1 MLEDFIL
8 EIGDSLSK
16 DLCDDIV
23 FMFELE
29 ENYKYAGFTAGG
41 VNQAIKNTV
50 DFIIPKKT
58 DEWNRVETTLNA
70 ALQKG
75 INTYVDHLTTKFNYK
90 YIKST
95 LLTEGFQIQKYS
107 KNEGKYIFHND
118 FAVQKIADNTTART
132 LAFIFY
138 LNDVIEGGETEFIN
152 SKVIP
157 KKGKLVLFPASW
169 IFPHKGNMP
178 LSSDKYIITN
188 WLCEQTFVIT

>member
-8 EIGDSLSK
+8 EIDDSLSK

-29 ENYKYAGFTAGG
+29 ENNKYAGSTIGG
-41 VNQAIKNTV
+41 VNPAVKDTV

-58 DEWNRVETTLNA
+58 DDWNRVETTLNA

-75 INTYVDHLTTKFNYK
+75 INTYFDHLTTKFNYK
-90 YIKST
+90 YINST
-95 LLTEGFQIQKYS
+95 LLMEVFQIQKYS

-118 FAVQKIADNTTART
+118 FAVQKIAGDTTTRT
-132 LAFIFY
+132 VTFIFY